1 MNGKQRWFVCWL
13 LLCVLATI
21 QGEAV
26 IAALP
31 PDPAGARWAP
41 LAHSGAALAPAA
53 AGNAGGPVGSA
64 FVIGNAA
71 VDLRDSAVAYNS
83 RQREYAVV
91 WATAVGDIY
100 GARLRYDGR
109 LIGTYPVETGGG
121 ITRSHPDIAYNLQD
135 NDYYVVWQHDNGS
148 RVTVRGLPFNP
159 GGPAYL
165 SSDLKTGA
173 TLKDCFEPVVDYAS
187 SAYKFMVVWE
197 RHVVGS
203 LSSDIEAQ
211 VLTGGGA
218 LEGSNFIVKSGV
230 INHSYSQPDIA
241 YNRSRNEYLIVW
253 TWHDMASPNYDIL
266 GRIVTRNGELL
277 GADLV
282 LGYHTPSEWAP
293 SVAAMPTVA
302 NYGGYLVAW
311 ELRYT
316 ATDGDIYSR
325 TVPGRIVEDSGTS
338 LGNVVIVT
346 SSGEDSVRPAVAA
359 NDLHDRFLVTWTEK
373 YASPFINVGIRGQE
387 MTLTGALWGAAG
399 WPGGL
404 FADNAAVAAGP
415 TGDFLVTFQDSTLF
429 SNVDIY
435 GRLWGRRVYL
445 PLTLRN

>member
-1 MNGKQRWFVCWL
+1 M
-13 LLCVLATI
+13 
-21 QGEAV
+21 
-26 IAALP
+26 
-31 PDPAGARWAP
+31 
-41 LAHSGAALAPAA
+41 
-53 AGNAGGPVGSA
+53 
-64 FVIGNAA
+64 
-71 VDLRDSAVAYNS
+71 
-83 RQREYAVV
+83 
-91 WATAVGDIY
+91 WATAAGDIN
-100 GARLRYDGR
+100 AVRLSFAGR
-109 LIGTYPVETGGG
+109 VIGTYPVETGGG
-121 ITRSHPDIAYNLQD
+121 IMRSHPDIAYNIQD
-135 NDYYVVWQHDNGS
+135 NDYYVVWQHDDGN
-148 RVTVRGLPFNP
+148 RVTIRGKPFNP
-159 GGPAYL
+159 GGPIY
-165 SSDLKTGA
+165 SSRDLKTGA
-173 TLKDCFEPVVDYAS
+173 ALKDCFEPTVDYAS

-218 LEGSNFIVKSGV
+218 SEGVNFIVKPGV

-253 TWHDMASPNYDIL
+253 TWHDMAAPNYDIL
-266 GRIVTRNGELL
+266 GRVVTRDGVLL
-277 GADLV
+277 GSDLV

-325 TVPGRIVEDSGTS
+325 TVPGRIVEDPGTV

-346 SSGEDSVRPAVAA
+346 STGEDSMRPAVAA
-359 NDLHDRFLVTWTEK
+359 NDLNDRYLVAWTEK
-373 YASPFINVGIRGQE
+373 YPSVFINVGIRGQE
-387 MTLTGALWGAAG
+387 MTQGGALWGAAA

-415 TGDFLVTFQDSTLF
+415 TGDFLVTFQDSTYF
-429 SNVDIY
+429 GNVDIY

-445 PLTLRN
+445 PLTLRNL